1 MKENE
6 FEKKWEDWYADLL
19 SGHQWLEL
27 DYKGRR
33 ILYVCGRFSMS
44 DDGSRLASTFTQV
57 IGYLDSDQ
65 PLNEEEQKEIKQL
78 FCRQQGVE
86 NVSFWSHNIG
96 P

>member
-1 MKENE
+1 
-6 FEKKWEDWYADLL
+6 
-19 SGHQWLEL
+19 
-27 DYKGRR
+27 
-33 ILYVCGRFSMS
+33 MS

-65 PLNEEEQKEIKQL
+65 PLNEEEQKEIKAL

>member
-6 FEKKWEDWYADLL
+6 FKKKWEDWYADLL

-27 DYKGRR
+27 DYKSRR

-65 PLNEEEQKEIKQL
+65 PLNEEEQKEIKEL